1 MDTLTRLIIFKK
13 AEKYLQ
19 DNPERF
25 NDDEKK
31 IFRLQL
37 DDYLNYPN
45 QRSIDDNVY
54 DFFVNCD
61 ITKDQN
67 RHILFAKYLIKKY
80 SPSTHPNLLDVGAG
94 RMCHLSNR
102 LARNNFNITSMDPKI
117 RLSESEAK
125 QQKISKIITSKF
137 YCDDYAPKETTGT
150 NITDYDIIVGL
161 EPCDAT
167 EHIIRQSLKYDKPFD
182 ISLCA
187 THHKP
192 LENKKVRNQE
202 EWYEYLQSISS
213 EVKIKKVPGMYIAS
227 NDM

>member
-37 DDYLNYPN
+37 DDYLNNPN

-94 RMCHLSNR
+94 RMCHLSTR
-102 LARNNFNITSMDPKI
+102 LARNNFNVTAIDPKI
-117 RLSESEAK
+117 RLSESEA
-125 QQKISKIITSKF
+125 QQRKINRIITNNF
-137 YCDDYAPKETTGT
+137 YF
-150 NITDYDIIVGL
+150 I
-161 EPCDAT
+161 
-167 EHIIRQSLKYDKPFD
+167 LK
-182 ISLCA
+182 
-187 THHKP
+187 
-192 LENKKVRNQE
+192 
-202 EWYEYLQSISS
+202 
-213 EVKIKKVPGMYIAS
+213 
-227 NDM
+227 

>member
-1 MDTLTRLIIFKK
+1 MDTFSKIIILNKG
-13 AEKYLQ
+13 EQYLKE
-19 DNPERF
+19 NPERF
-25 NDDEKK
+25 NNEEKK

-37 DDYLNYPN
+37 DNYLDNPN
-45 QRSIDDNVY
+45 QSSIDDEIY
-54 DFFVNCD
+54 DFLIAYN
-61 ITKDQN
+61 ITTNQS
-67 RHILFAKYLIKKY
+67 RHIQFAKYLLKKY
-80 SPSTHPNLLDVGAG
+80 TPTTHPNILDVGAG
-94 RMCHLSNR
+94 RMCHLSSR
-102 LARNNFNITSMDPKI
+102 IARNNFNITAIDPKI